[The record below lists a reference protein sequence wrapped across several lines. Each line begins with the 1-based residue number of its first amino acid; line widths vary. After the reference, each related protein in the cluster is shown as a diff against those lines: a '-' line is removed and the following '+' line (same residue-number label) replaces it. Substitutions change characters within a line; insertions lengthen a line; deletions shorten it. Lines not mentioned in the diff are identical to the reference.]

1 MTDKKKRLCV
11 CGSLYRT
18 DSHRAQRVWALCVL
32 RLHAWLRQLFYS
44 LVGPLDP
51 TQPFSLADPSYPQR
65 PALHLIR
72 AALAKTLSRA
82 PRSPSV
88 LLPANNTYSFPL
100 QARVI
105 YMWKHGVLSPV
116 HWSRGTK
123 QSDWM
128 YVSKT
133 ENDLLFILVH
143 FGPNGFFQQMF
154 ATIMWKQKQPFALYH
169 DIFPAHHSEMAAL
182 VSKAEKCPIVIK
194 YPTAECSLMTQ
205 SELKSTGSYLE
216 LS

>member
-1 MTDKKKRLCV
+1 MGLLTEEIPTVLSVSGLCV
-11 CGSLYRT
+11 FS
-18 DSHRAQRVWALCVL
+18 

-72 AALAKTLSRA
+72 APLAKTLSRA
-82 PRSPSV
+82 PHSPSA

-100 QARVI
+100 RARVI

-123 QSDWM
+123 PKWLNVCEQNW
-128 YVSKT
+128 
-133 ENDLLFILVH
+133 EWPAFILVC
-143 FGPNGFFQQMF
+143 FGPNGFFQPMF
-154 ATIMWKQKQPFALYH
+154 VTIMQKQKQPFALCH
-169 DIFPAHHSEMAAL
+169 DIFPARHSEMAA
-182 VSKAEKCPIVIK
+182 SIVIK
-194 YPTAECSLMTQ
+194 YPTVECSLMTQ
-205 SELKSTGSYLE
+205 SELKPTGSYLTLWE
-216 LS
+216 MPTVVQLINWRIK